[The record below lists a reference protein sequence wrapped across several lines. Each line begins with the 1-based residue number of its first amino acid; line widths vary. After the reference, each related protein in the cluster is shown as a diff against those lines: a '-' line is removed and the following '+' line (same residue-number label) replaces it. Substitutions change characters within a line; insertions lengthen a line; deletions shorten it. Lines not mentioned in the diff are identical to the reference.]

1 MSWRTQPARRPLHLL
16 LGLVDLSWV
25 NEARI
30 LAMRHF
36 FGFPLGLYVSGTK
49 DGRLS
54 TEGRA
59 SDPASSRRPVVTTV
73 YHVVNLRIRHA
84 LKNGICLWAPTG
96 TRSSTV
102 QLQRLDDS
110 ITAARMQAGVL
121 VLREAYHVCVASA
134 RSAELSFSVY

>member
-1 MSWRTQPARRPLHLL
+1 MSWRTQPAQRPVHLL
-16 LGLVDLSWV
+16 LSLVELSWV

-36 FGFPLGLYVSGTK
+36 FGFPLGRYVSGTK
-49 DGRLS
+49 DGQLF
-54 TEGRA
+54 TKGRA
-59 SDPASSRRPVVTTV
+59 TDPASSRRPVVTTV
-73 YHVVNLRIRHA
+73 DHVVNLSIRHA

-121 VLREAYHVCVASA
+121 FFREAYQVCVASA
-134 RSAELSFSVY
+134 RSAELIFSVY